1 MGKFT
6 SIIQFK
12 GKVGELV
19 GSRDSKGEMTVR
31 KHQPEI
37 KNPQTDAQMVQR
49 TRFLA
54 INAYASLAGE
64 AAFAGLTP
72 RARSNRMTTRNAF
85 VKLNL
90 ADRNTVVAEKM
101 QDGSFKAEIAP
112 RSVKFAEG
120 TLGTP
125 MVGRPTLQEIE
136 GTPVAI
142 ELPITAGQGNHYRTR
157 FVGVAINSESH
168 KCIVDIRNAEEEK
181 FVFALT
187 DPNHDFGTYYLYVYT
202 MQLDSE
208 GDEYTFSSWL
218 STGGTALEANASI
231 RTIWGSAQYSDSIPV
246 GDVEIN
252 A

>member
-19 GSRDSKGEMTVR
+19 GARDSKGEMTVR

-37 KNPQTDAQMVQR
+37 KNPQTDAQMLHR

-72 RARSNRMTTRNAF
+72 RARTSKITTRNAF

-90 ADRNTVVAEKM
+90 ANSNTVTAEKNP
-101 QDGSFKAEIAP
+101 DGSFKAEINP
-112 RSVKFAEG
+112 RGVKFAEG
-120 TLGTP
+120 TLATP
-125 MVGRPTLQEIE
+125 LVGRPTLQEIE
-136 GTPVAI
+136 GTPIAI
-142 ELPITAGQGNHYRTR
+142 ELPITAGQGNAFRTR

-168 KCIVDIRNAEEEK
+168 KCIVDIRGAEEEK

-187 DPNHDFGTYYLYVYT
+187 DANSDFGTYYLYVYT

-208 GDEYTFSSWL
+208 GDEYTFNSWL
-218 STGGTALEANASI
+218 TTGNTALVANASI
-231 RTIWGSAQYSDSIPV
+231 RTVWGSALYSDSIPA
-246 GDVEIN
+246 GDVEVN

>member
-37 KNPQTDAQMVQR
+37 KNPQTDAQMLHR

-54 INAYASLAGE
+54 INAYATLAGE

-72 RARSNRMTTRNAF
+72 RARSSKMTTRNAF

-90 ADRNTVVAEKM
+90 ADSATVTATKQ
-101 QDGSFKAEIAP
+101 QDGSFKAEISP
-112 RSVKFAEG
+112 RGVKFAEG
-120 TLGTP
+120 TLATP
-125 MVGRPTLQEIE
+125 LVGHPTLQEIE

-142 ELPITAGQGNHYRTR
+142 ELPITAGQGNAFRTR
-157 FVGVAINSESH
+157 FVGVAINPDSH
-168 KCIVDIRNAEEEK
+168 KCIVDIRGVEEEK

-187 DPNHDFGTYYLYVYT
+187 NGNSDHGKYYLYVYT

-208 GDEYTFSSWL
+208 GDEYTFNSWL
-218 STGGTALEANASI
+218 TTGYSALEANASI
-231 RTIWGSAQYSDSIPV
+231 RTVWGSAQYSDSIPA
-246 GDVEIN
+246 GDVEVN
-252 A
+252 P

>member
-31 KHQPEI
+31 KHQPEV
-37 KNPQTDAQMVQR
+37 KNPQTDAQMLQR

-54 INAYASLAGE
+54 INAYATLAGE

-72 RARSNRMTTRNAF
+72 RARKNKMTTRNAF

-90 ADRNTVVAEKM
+90 ADSAVVTATKQ
-101 QDGSFKAEIAP
+101 QDGSFKAEISP
-112 RSVKFAEG
+112 RGIKFAEG
-120 TLGTP
+120 ILATP
-125 MVGRPTLQEIE
+125 LVGRPVLQEIE
-136 GTPVAI
+136 GTPIAI
-142 ELPITAGQGNHYRTR
+142 ELPITAGQGNAFRTR
-157 FVGVAINSESH
+157 FVGVAINPDSH
-168 KCIVDIRNAEEEK
+168 KCIVDIRGAGEEK

-187 DPNHDFGTYYLYVYT
+187 DANHDTGKYWLYVYT

-208 GDEYTFSSWL
+208 GDEYTFNSWL
-218 STGGTALEANASI
+218 NTGYSALEANASI
-231 RTIWGSAQYSDSIPV
+231 RTVWGSAQYSDSIPA
-246 GDVEIN
+246 GDIEVN
-252 A
+252 P